1 MIWIQKDKFQENII
15 KVKKAIMKNIIG
27 KKMKELIVL
36 IRNQEISAK
45 KRLDYHDY
53 KRKDTYRDE
62 GYRGNYQKAPYGNR
76 DFNQGR
82 GNYYPNRNNQK
93 Y

>member
-1 MIWIQKDKFQENII
+1 MDPERQVSGEHNKSQEGYNEEHYREEDERTHRPYQKSGNFSE
-15 KVKKAIMKNIIG
+15 
-27 KKMKELIVL
+27 
-36 IRNQEISAK
+36 